1 MNMNEQHIESRFWF
15 IEMHAYWQGLV
26 NSRHITEY
34 FHVSRTQAQKYIAEY
49 QRLHPLNLSYNP
61 SLKGFFT
68 TTDFACCYISGDAN
82 EYLEWLHTQT
92 DFTTKTNSTPLT
104 NASLNLPKRSVKP
117 DVMRALTQAIQ
128 LRRRLEV
135 DYVSL
140 KSPNGE
146 GRIIQPHVFVKTGLR
161 WHLRAFDE
169 KHQQFRD
176 FVLSRFN
183 GAPEVLEG
191 ETVSPCNDKAWQ
203 TVIDLKFVADLR
215 LSPEQKRVIE
225 QDYQMTNG
233 ELTVTTR
240 AALAQY
246 VLQEMQVNIKF
257 LDEYPEAQQ
266 LVLANKKD
274 IQTWLFNG

>member
-1 MNMNEQHIESRFWF
+1 MNGQHLESRYWF
-15 IEMHAYWQGLV
+15 IELHAFWQGLV

-34 FHVSRTQAQKYIAEY
+34 FQISRTQAQKYITAY
-49 QRLHPLNLSYNP
+49 QQIHPLNLVYDKS
-61 SLKGFFT
+61 SKGFCIT
-68 TTDFACCYISGDAN
+68 HHFAPHYITGNAN

-92 DFTTKTNSTPLT
+92 NEVFTSTHSQLT
-104 NASLNLPKRSVKP
+104 NASLNLPKRCVHP
-117 DVMRALTQAIQ
+117 DVIRGLSKAIK

-140 KSPNGE
+140 KNPDGE

-183 GAPEVLEG
+183 GAPEILEG
-191 ETVSPCNDKAWQ
+191 ETVSPSNDEAWQ
-203 TVIDLKFVADLR
+203 TFIDLRFVADLR
-215 LSPEQKRVIE
+215 LSPAQKYVIE
-225 QDYQMTNG
+225 QDYQMLNG
-233 ELTVTTR
+233 ELTISTR

-246 VLQEMQVNIKF
+246 VLQEMQVNTKF
-257 LDEYPEAQQ
+257 IDEYPEAQQ
-266 LVLANKKD
+266 LVLANKEY
-274 IQTWLFNG
+274 IQKWLFNG